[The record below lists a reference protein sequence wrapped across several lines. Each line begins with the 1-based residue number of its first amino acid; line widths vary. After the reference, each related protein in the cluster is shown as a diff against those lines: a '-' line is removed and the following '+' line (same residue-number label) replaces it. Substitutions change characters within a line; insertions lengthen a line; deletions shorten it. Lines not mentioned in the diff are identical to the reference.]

1 MEFHGNITALVT
13 PFVGGAFDQE
23 GFRENIRRQ
32 LRAGVDGLL
41 ALGTTGEG
49 SALSTDERL
58 EVSRLLID
66 EAKGKT
72 ALLVQTGD
80 LSTKQTIEK
89 TAGAE
94 KLGFDGVVV
103 ITPYYNR
110 PPQEGLLSHFRS
122 IARSTTLPILLYNNP
137 VRTGVHLELST
148 LLALAEEENIVGIKD
163 CSGDILYAAQIL
175 KKIPHWRFFSGDDK
189 MVLAH
194 LSMGAH
200 GIISTLSNLLPTKM
214 KTLVQ
219 TKEKEAYFSLL
230 PFIELLS
237 LETNPMV
244 IKGLMD
250 AWGFAAGK
258 CRLPL
263 TPLPEKICQKIEGLR
278 ERATYEV

>member
-148 LLALAEEENIVGIKD
+148 LLALAEEENIVGI
-163 CSGDILYAAQIL
+163 
-175 KKIPHWRFFSGDDK
+175 
-189 MVLAH
+189 
-194 LSMGAH
+194 
-200 GIISTLSNLLPTKM
+200 
-214 KTLVQ
+214 
-219 TKEKEAYFSLL
+219 
-230 PFIELLS
+230 
-237 LETNPMV
+237 
-244 IKGLMD
+244 
-250 AWGFAAGK
+250 
-258 CRLPL
+258 
-263 TPLPEKICQKIEGLR
+263 
-278 ERATYEV
+278 